1 MILTYV
7 YTALIV
13 LVSLLIQGHA
23 SFDVLRI
30 AGVKPD
36 LIFIAVV
43 YLSYSFGP
51 FYGEVTAFAGG
62 LLHDAVSNSPLGL
75 LTFPK
80 VAVAFVV
87 GMFGRSIFKSNIL
100 TISLLLFAASLL
112 KGFITLFLCY
122 VFHEAL
128 AQSIITIILP
138 ESFYNALLAP
148 PLFFIF
154 DKIFARELEHKGYL

>member
-7 YTALIV
+7 FTAIIIL
-13 LVSLLIQGHA
+13 LSLLIQGHT

-36 LIFIAVV
+36 LIFITVV
-43 YLSYSFGP
+43 YLSYCFGS
-51 FYGEVTAFAGG
+51 FYGEVTGFISG
-62 LLHDAVSNSPLGL
+62 LMHDAVSNSPLGM

-80 VAVAFVV
+80 FAIAFVV
-87 GMFGRSIFKSNIL
+87 GLYGRSLFKSNIL
-100 TISLLLFAASLL
+100 TTSLLLFAASIV

-122 VFHEAL
+122 VFNEASASSVL
-128 AQSIITIILP
+128 SIILP
-138 ESFYNALLAP
+138 EAFYNALLAP

-154 DKIFARELEHKGYL
+154 DKIFEGELDKEGYR

>member
-1 MILTYV
+1 MILSYI
-7 YTALIV
+7 YTAVIILI
-13 LVSLLIQGHA
+13 SLLVQGHA
-23 SFDVLRI
+23 SFDVVRI

-36 LIFIAVV
+36 LMFIAIV
-43 YLSYSFGP
+43 YLSYCFGS
-51 FYGEVTAFAGG
+51 FYGEVTGFVSG

-87 GMFGRSIFKSNIL
+87 GMFGRSLFKNNIL
-100 TISLLLFAASLL
+100 TTSLLLFVASLV

-122 VFHEAL
+122 VFHEAS
-128 AQSIITIILP
+128 ASSILSIILP

-148 PLFFIF
+148 PLFYIF
-154 DKIFARELEHKGYL
+154 DKIFEGELEREGYM